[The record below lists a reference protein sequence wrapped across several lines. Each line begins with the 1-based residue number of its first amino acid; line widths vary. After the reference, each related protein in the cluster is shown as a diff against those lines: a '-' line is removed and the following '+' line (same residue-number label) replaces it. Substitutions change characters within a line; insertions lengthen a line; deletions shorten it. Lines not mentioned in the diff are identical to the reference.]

1 MGPARASCSADLP
14 DHVALVGEAAEEAAC
29 GRLPHHHRRGF
40 SPGNQ
45 PRWLQTGTERSR
57 CRTPQ
62 RASPGASSARP
73 QSPFSQQESAGA
85 WGQPETHSGAR
96 CNLSALPCVS
106 VSLLPTA
113 RGGRGTH
120 GGRGDVRGPQRA
132 RQPHTA
138 ESAVAL
144 PARGP
149 GYSLASW
156 NAAAMASSQHCD
168 SDDIRGRP
176 VSPKAKV
183 SCPAASAAV
192 ATRLQA
198 RIMSNCTVKRTGNK
212 TGGWLGLAPA
222 SVCSRGLTDPPSLA
236 PRSLAPMGCHKR
248 STEGHSF
255 RTCRQD
261 HAPWEVRPLPHDA
274 SALRAERTVAVSA
287 LPHQAPAC
295 HCVCDCGPQVGRW
308 PLYLAPESPER
319 AETLGLCP
327 PQVRLPLPITCRAA
341 SSSLLSVGG

>member
-1 MGPARASCSADLP
+1 MSHTS
-14 DHVALVGEAAEEAAC
+14 E
-29 GRLPHHHRRGF
+29 
-40 SPGNQ
+40 S
-45 PRWLQTGTERSR
+45 QTGSLECPPPEPLLTAGECGSVGAAGNTQR
-57 CRTPQ
+57 C
-62 RASPGASSARP
+62 S
-73 QSPFSQQESAGA
+73 
-85 WGQPETHSGAR
+85 

-120 GGRGDVRGPQRA
+120 GVRGDVRGPQRA

-138 ESAVAL
+138 ESAAAL

-198 RIMSNCTVKRTGNK
+198 RIMSNCTVRRTGNK
-212 TGGWLGLAPA
+212 TGGWLGLAPT
-222 SVCSRGLTDPPSLA
+222 SVCSQGLTDLPSLA
-236 PRSLAPMGCHKR
+236 PRALAPMRCHKR

-255 RTCRQD
+255 RACRQD

-274 SALRAERTVAVSA
+274 PALRAERTVAVPA

-341 SSSLLSVGG
+341 SSSPLSVGG